1 MSIRPTDLKDQAY
14 IPVGPDISES
24 EIKKKELKKYYLFLI
39 LFVAI
44 DFIITTFVI
53 LHESNI
59 FSDGEKN
66 YIFLS
71 INLACFTIFILFII
85 ISLNLY
91 RLCLSK
97 IVKYLY
103 ISLISIYFFYILILK
118 LIFFVNDFDD
128 VAIIDIVIF
137 FLFLSSIIPKVFFFH
152 YIGVFI
158 NILIEKYECQ
168 RGEEHDE
175 FKDNIANKMDRGDNT
190 NWSKTSLPSEV
201 RRTSN

>member
-71 INLACFTIFILFII
+71 INLTCFTIFILFII
-85 ISLNLY
+85 ISLNL
-91 RLCLSK
+91 
-97 IVKYLY
+97 
-103 ISLISIYFFYILILK
+103 SIM
-118 LIFFVNDFDD
+118 
-128 VAIIDIVIF
+128 
-137 FLFLSSIIPKVFFFH
+137 SIK
-152 YIGVFI
+152 
-158 NILIEKYECQ
+158 N
-168 RGEEHDE
+168 
-175 FKDNIANKMDRGDNT
+175 
-190 NWSKTSLPSEV
+190 S
-201 RRTSN
+201 